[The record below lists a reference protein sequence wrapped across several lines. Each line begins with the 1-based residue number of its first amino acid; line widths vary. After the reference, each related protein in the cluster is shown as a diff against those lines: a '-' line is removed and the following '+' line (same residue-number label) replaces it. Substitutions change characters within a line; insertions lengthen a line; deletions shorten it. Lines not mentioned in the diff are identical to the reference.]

1 MGAFQRPVRSHTFPQ
16 THPYVYRP
24 SIKWGGLI
32 HRWTIRVRIL
42 CWKGLQPP
50 IPTAQASVFLL
61 RDCVLPGSCI
71 PQPLTR
77 RRGRCNSASRCF
89 AWWYHRF
96 HWNLGLTALQPVV
109 REHSQRGMCG
119 EANLFTSWSL
129 ENERGKKRCQV
140 LVSFKCTPPVTS
152 LPPMKPHSLEF
163 HHLQITSHSRTEFQ
177 YVSLCGTF

>member
-24 SIKWGGLI
+24 SLKWGGLI

-77 RRGRCNSASRCF
+77 RRGRCNSASWCF

-96 HWNLGLTALQPVV
+96 HWNLGLTALQPVLAAGHV
-109 REHSQRGMCG
+109 W
-119 EANLFTSWSL
+119 WSKL
-129 ENERGKKRCQV
+129 VHFMVPLKRKRQEEVSSPSILQV
-140 LVSFKCTPPVTS
+140 HAPSD
-152 LPPMKPHSLEF
+152 
-163 HHLQITSHSRTEFQ
+163 ITSSHEASLLR
-177 YVSLCGTF
+177 VSSPPNNIS